1 MRLKAII
8 DVTYSCEHAEVFAY
22 RNTTNILSS
31 VPKAFLH
38 STLCITPPEKLQQI
52 LLHSWNWPIFPSHST
67 ELYWDQKGTVEWR
80 EARSLPPSVRCSK
93 GSPWPNNYC
102 TVTAA
107 RFQLWRAQVLLLTF
121 FFFSAQ
127 WLQNHG
133 GWKGKSKDILPVN
146 RKLGLKTKTGGNMN
160 SALTRPIQMLW
171 PLGCHNTTSPAVS
184 FEAKDAFLLLRAHCF
199 RLQAGGTWC
208 AVSPQWHAYRS
219 PWTPIL
225 PAFPTGSSSGQC
237 YLEEHWHFWK
247 CYAGRPAKQQ
257 QLHKSS
263 YHVLKIDSC
272 TVPYEPGHC
281 HKANLQMR
289 NKHAFE
295 VVDE

>member
-1 MRLKAII
+1 MPKSLLTGTPQIFWAAFQKHSYIVLYVLHHQKNYNRSYCTAETDQSFRL
-8 DVTYSCEHAEVFAY
+8 TPP
-22 RNTTNILSS
+22 SS
-31 VPKAFLH
+31 TETRKEQLNEEKPEAFLPQSGVPKVLPGQ
-38 STLCITPPEKLQQI
+38 IT
-52 LLHSWNWPIFPSHST
+52 T
-67 ELYWDQKGTVEWR
+67 
-80 EARSLPPSVRCSK
+80 
-93 GSPWPNNYC
+93 
-102 TVTAA
+102 
-107 RFQLWRAQVLLLTF
+107 VLLLQPVF
-121 FFFSAQ
+121 SCEGHRCFYSLFFFSAQ

-184 FEAKDAFLLLRAHCF
+184 FEAKDPFLLLRAHCF

-295 VVDE
+295 VVSE